1 MSFIA
6 NIGSAV
12 DEDIISLQV
21 KVSAVACD
29 DPENPRLHYKLAQ
42 SLLEKYQGYGKV
54 ADDLSAAI
62 FQATTAVEKADILD
76 PAERDEMAATLSR
89 MVFLQWDQLR
99 TPESLEAALER
110 GLQTTTLLSDSSP
123 HFPMLWYNLAKILL
137 WRGKSQQDE
146 DDLEAALQC
155 AKDAA
160 DCQKEDDFYYPLFCY
175 TISEVLFRLSHLR
188 SSPQD
193 LEESLSQLLESKRT
207 MRVDHPMQY
216 GLHRSLESIYKE
228 RFRYTLDYVD
238 IVKASSYFTQRSSMP
253 PPPTNI
259 YEDGH
264 RPSIVHLRRFDRSK
278 NICDLDE
285 AIRQTKNE
293 RISLGQNS
301 VKRASASLELAEM
314 FGIRFSRLGEV
325 QDAKE
330 GIYFAK
336 EGLDLRMKN
345 NMEPIGALQS
355 LCCCLFNHNEELD
368 VSKEVEET
376 INIITSMIPVFT
388 TMENQADLRTL
399 LGMMLRQ
406 RSQHDHQNVGD
417 LENGITQLRE
427 ALQLSQSETQK
438 RTALDILTACLH
450 DHFNRT
456 GDESSMNEAVSTG
469 RRLVSLLNRE
479 HEDWNRAFIQLAR
492 QLTNRALRTGNAAEL
507 DEAISIYEDV
517 SDALPDDHFL
527 RLRNV
532 DALSTMYNIRY
543 DRKRQIS
550 DNDKAIVMLKDCI
563 NRTTQGS
570 QERAIKLLNLGSS
583 LSRRFRRTRLLT
595 HLEEAIS
602 KYEEALET
610 PFTQANQSVKASCL
624 YSMAQLRHQRYE
636 ITGEVAHLD
645 MAVEQG
651 RLAVTTLADSHP
663 ELARAHSNLG
673 SSLQDRATET
683 GRLDDIDSA
692 LNSFKTGCH
701 LQSGEP
707 IVRINCARGAMG
719 ILAERNDW
727 AEAERIADVAVGLI
741 PRACSRKLSQ
751 DDQVH
756 ALRNIS
762 EVSAD
767 ACSILLR
774 LGKVE
779 KALQHIEYGRG
790 LVLGY
795 LIDEQ
800 SDLSD
805 LRMRDFS
812 LAQEYEYL
820 RARASSTSTDLEPI
834 YQEMDVCE
842 SKIRQIEG
850 FERFLLPPSLAELQ
864 DVASEGPIVVVNTSR
879 IGADAIII
887 TKHCFKAV
895 ELPEMSSNWM
905 IRGAGNGTEDQR
917 GQRDIKPERAPRL
930 NDMALGW
937 LWSACVHPIL
947 KQITKD
953 LGQKPSDADLPRMW
967 WIGTGHASSFPFHA
981 ATSSNAE
988 APGSTLDLTISSY
1001 TSTIKALQN
1010 ARNRALRGQEQDRV
1024 DPYNL
1029 LVVTMPSTPGGAPL
1043 PGVTRELQAIKT
1055 AVDGTY
1061 NITELEK
1068 PNARQVLDGMQDAQI
1083 VHFACHGTSDPLDP
1097 LQSHLL
1103 LQTSDQ
1109 DLDKLTVK
1117 SLMAAKV
1124 QTRSWIAYLS
1134 ACSTAEV
1141 SASNLK
1147 NEGLHATSAFQAA
1160 GFGHVIG
1167 SMWPVSDD
1175 VSIEVAQLFYEFL
1188 SKPKPEVVSPNRLVA
1203 EALRNAVVEVRKR
1216 HPDNADVWAP
1226 YIHYGA

>member
-1 MSFIA
+1 
-6 NIGSAV
+6 
-12 DEDIISLQV
+12 
-21 KVSAVACD
+21 
-29 DPENPRLHYKLAQ
+29 
-42 SLLEKYQGYGKV
+42 
-54 ADDLSAAI
+54 
-62 FQATTAVEKADILD
+62 
-76 PAERDEMAATLSR
+76 
-89 MVFLQWDQLR
+89 
-99 TPESLEAALER
+99 
-110 GLQTTTLLSDSSP
+110 
-123 HFPMLWYNLAKILL
+123 
-137 WRGKSQQDE
+137 
-146 DDLEAALQC
+146 
-155 AKDAA
+155 
-160 DCQKEDDFYYPLFCY
+160 
-175 TISEVLFRLSHLR
+175 
-188 SSPQD
+188 
-193 LEESLSQLLESKRT
+193 
-207 MRVDHPMQY
+207 
-216 GLHRSLESIYKE
+216 
-228 RFRYTLDYVD
+228 
-238 IVKASSYFTQRSSMP
+238 
-253 PPPTNI
+253 
-259 YEDGH
+259 
-264 RPSIVHLRRFDRSK
+264 
-278 NICDLDE
+278 
-285 AIRQTKNE
+285 
-293 RISLGQNS
+293 
-301 VKRASASLELAEM
+301 
-314 FGIRFSRLGEV
+314 
-325 QDAKE
+325 
-330 GIYFAK
+330 
-336 EGLDLRMKN
+336 
-345 NMEPIGALQS
+345 
-355 LCCCLFNHNEELD
+355 
-368 VSKEVEET
+368 
-376 INIITSMIPVFT
+376 
-388 TMENQADLRTL
+388 
-399 LGMMLRQ
+399 
-406 RSQHDHQNVGD
+406 
-417 LENGITQLRE
+417 
-427 ALQLSQSETQK
+427 
-438 RTALDILTACLH
+438 
-450 DHFNRT
+450 
-456 GDESSMNEAVSTG
+456 MNKAVSTG

-527 RLRNV
+527 GLRNV

-543 DRKRQIS
+543 DRKQQIS
-550 DNDKAIVMLKDCI
+550 DNDKAIAMLEDSI
-563 NRTTQGS
+563 NRTTQAS

-583 LSRRFRRTRLLT
+583 LSRRFQRTRLLT

-624 YSMAQLRHQRYE
+624 Y
-636 ITGEVAHLD
+636 T
-645 MAVEQG
+645 
-651 RLAVTTLADSHP
+651 
-663 ELARAHSNLG
+663 
-673 SSLQDRATET
+673 
-683 GRLDDIDSA
+683 
-692 LNSFKTGCH
+692 
-701 LQSGEP
+701 
-707 IVRINCARGAMG
+707 
-719 ILAERNDW
+719 
-727 AEAERIADVAVGLI
+727 DVAVNLI

-805 LRMRDFS
+805 LRMRNLS
-812 LAQEYEYL
+812 LAQEYECL
-820 RARASSTSTDLEPI
+820 RDRASSASTDLEPI

-887 TKHCFKAV
+887 TQHCFKAV

-937 LWSACVHPIL
+937 LWSSCVHPIL

-967 WIGTGHASSFPFHA
+967 WIGTGHVSSFPFHA

-1029 LVVTMPSTPGGAPL
+1029 LVVTMPSTPGGTPL
-1043 PGVTRELQAIKT
+1043 PGVTRELRAIKT

-1061 NITELEK
+1061 DITELEK
-1068 PNARQVLDGMQDAQI
+1068 PNARQVLDGMQDTQI

-1124 QTRSWIAYLS
+1124 QTRAWIAYLS
-1134 ACSTAEV
+1134 ACSTAE
-1141 SASNLK
+1141 K
-1147 NEGLHATSAFQAA
+1147 NMHDLDEAISILRQVRFAMYLLACSTGEIKTRGFADEALHIVSAFQVV
-1160 GFGHVIG
+1160 GLGHVTG
-1167 SMWPVSDD
+1167 SLWSVDD
-1175 VSIEVAQLFYEFL
+1175 ENSVKVAKLFYESL
-1188 SKPKPEVVSPNRLVA
+1188 SGSNGQVTDRAVA
-1203 EALRNAVVEVRKR
+1203 EAL
-1216 HPDNADVWAP
+1216 
-1226 YIHYGA
+1226 